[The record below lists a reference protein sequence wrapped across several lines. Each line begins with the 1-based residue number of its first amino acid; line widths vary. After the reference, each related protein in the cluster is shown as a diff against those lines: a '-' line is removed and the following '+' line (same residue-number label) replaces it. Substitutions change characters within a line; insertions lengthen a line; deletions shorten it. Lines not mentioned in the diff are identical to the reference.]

1 MLMEVILSIV
11 VLFAPIARRLLV
23 FYCFSERLI
32 KHSCDEL
39 WSEAASVTV
48 TSCSLTPASETSET

>member
-11 VLFAPIARRLLV
+11 VLFAPTARRLLV

-32 KHSCDEL
+32 KHSRVMNYGVKL
-39 WSEAASVTV
+39 
-48 TSCSLTPASETSET
+48 LL